1 MRITFVDGIRGALIE
16 YHDDV
21 GPESVLHFDGPL
33 RRKRNRRAVDG
44 RAKLDTLLAQ
54 APQFL
59 QTPYL
64 KSARIFGTAIDGE
77 LLYEIEADYA
87 EQIGEDQVEFQNVE
101 INYTTE
107 ADVPWTLNADKALIG
122 KDRDVIELVGH
133 VVAVSNEGFSG
144 DVTEIRTPYLEL
156 QPDDF
161 RAQTDQR
168 VQIRIGARSIT
179 ATGMLAMLQ
188 SNQLRLNSNVSGKF
202 VP

>member
-1 MRITFVDGIRGALIE
+1 MISVTLLLIAAIGSW
-16 YHDDV
+16 YLARTLQTDDV
-21 GPESVLHFDGPL
+21 DEQ
-33 RRKRNRRAVDG
+33 RAQLMQNG
-44 RAKLDTLLAQ
+44 
-54 APQFL
+54 F
-59 QTPYL
+59 YL